1 MSRTRTPTVTLVE
14 SLQRYIDD
22 GARSPEPGE
31 SLEQYLTRL
40 DLLGHG
46 FAYRELVNGGR
57 KHQMPPLR
65 HWPNLALTLRLAIE
79 FRLRAIQ
86 EAGVRGLKVAAAY
99 RPRGG
104 ASRSAHKYA
113 KALDLDRIGGSSTEY
128 FRCAARFWAEY
139 GEQLQVGLGLYTWGT
154 RSLGGVRVHLDTGH
168 GLRTWQGIRTRFGRP
183 WNGHPL
189 TRKLL
194 ADMGLRDP
202 SRPA

>member
-1 MSRTRTPTVTLVE
+1 MSRPRTPTVTLVE
-14 SLQRYIDD
+14 SLQRYIED
-22 GARSPEPGE
+22 GARSPERGE
-31 SLEQYLTRL
+31 SLEEYLTRL

-57 KHQMPPLR
+57 KHQMPPKR
-65 HWPNLALTLRLAIE
+65 YWPNLALTLRLAIE
-79 FRLRAIQ
+79 FRARAIRA
-86 EAGVRGLKVAAAY
+86 AGVRGLQVNAVY

-154 RSLGGVRVHLDTGH
+154 KSIGGLRVHIDTGH

-183 WNGHPL
+183 WAGLPL
-189 TRKLL
+189 AEKLL
-194 ADMGLRDP
+194 VDMDVPNPKQR
-202 SRPA
+202 A